1 MKIKLTFILALA
13 LCLILTATACAGP
26 KLAPAPE
33 PISTMHTDAV
43 KATQTP
49 EQTIEPA
56 STQTLEPTE
65 LGLWDCLRKECF
77 ASVDDYS
84 YSDLI
89 DALYAEDGEAEISA
103 KMDELGFST
112 IYDYLFYR
120 IQEEKRAIYAEQATP
135 EPTKSVDN
143 MSHYERAYYYAT
155 PEQRK
160 RLENIKKPWGDGVYE
175 YTRQIREI
183 MGEIEENLPHLTL
196 EQARAICEE
205 AKTLTGTEEDAIGYI
220 AERFLEIAGAPDAV
234 GGSGMIGYYFFID
247 DDGVE
252 AIGFFGRLV
261 SYGNEATKE
270 TETLWP

>member
-1 MKIKLTFILALA
+1 MKNKPTFILALA
-13 LCLILTATACAGP
+13 LCLILTAAACAGP
-26 KLAPAPE
+26 NTTPAPE
-33 PISTMHTDAV
+33 PISALHTDAV
-43 KATQTP
+43 KAAPTHEPTV
-49 EQTIEPA
+49 EPA
-56 STQTLEPTE
+56 STQTLAPTE
-65 LGLWDCLRKECF
+65 LGLWARLVSECF

-89 DALYAEDGEAEISA
+89 DALYAEDGEA
-103 KMDELGFST
+103 T

-135 EPTKSVDN
+135 EPTKSVED
-143 MSHYERAYYYAT
+143 MSLYERAYYYAT
-155 PEQRK
+155 PEQRE

-183 MGEIEENLPHLTL
+183 MGEIEENLPHLTR
-196 EQARAICEE
+196 EQARALCEE
-205 AKTLTGTEEDAIGYI
+205 AKALTGTEEDAIGYI
-220 AERFLEIAGAPDAV
+220 AKRFLEIAGAPDAV
-234 GGSGMIGYYFFID
+234 GGNGMAGYYFFID
-247 DDGVE
+247 EDGVE